1 MRTSINMDLNANLND
16 ITSDETVTPIFNL
29 MMNQYH
35 SSTLVIF
42 GRLGLFDFIHGKKD
56 EDGVT
61 VKQLADHSEW
71 SIRATSAMLISLTVN
86 GILETVPVADTH
98 SFQQR
103 YKLTPRATKF
113 LLSDVPGS
121 VVAYLELFW
130 ECSPQNLL
138 EKASATKEQDNFM
151 LETGGGAPS
160 DLFINAMQGQT
171 SHAAMVLSPLL
182 AAEFDGVSNGKVV
195 DSPISDH
202 PNDHFVDVGG
212 GSGTFC
218 IEFCKA
224 LPHWKGSIY
233 ELFGVCPIA
242 EKFIEKCNDT
252 QLIDRVQTVSGNM
265 FQDEFFPPAT
275 CYGFGN
281 VFHDW
286 SNDANRALLQK
297 AYDSLPQSSGGKV
310 IILEMLVA
318 EDISS
323 TTNAAAGLNL
333 VMVTN
338 EDGRQYKASELKSM
352 LQSIGFVDAK
362 VISSPVTP
370 YSAVIASKK

>member
-1 MRTSINMDLNANLND
+1 MSFKSNLND
-16 ITSDETVTPIFNL
+16 ITSDEKSSTPIFNL
-29 MMNQYH
+29 MLSQYH
-35 SSTLVIF
+35 SSTLLVF
-42 GRLGLFDFIHGKKD
+42 GRLGLFDFIHGNG

-61 VKQLADHSEW
+61 VEQLAAHAKW

-86 GILETVPVADTH
+86 GILQTSPDAESH
-98 SFQQR
+98 SFQHK
-103 YKLTPRATKF
+103 YKLTPRATRF
-113 LLSDVPGS
+113 LLSNVPGN
-121 VVAYLELFW
+121 VIGFLELFW
-130 ECSPQNLL
+130 ECSPLQLL
-138 EKASATKEQDNFM
+138 EKASDLKEQDHFM

-160 DLFINAMQGQT
+160 EFFINAMQGQT

-182 AAEFDGVSNGKVV
+182 AVEFHDEGTLS
-195 DSPISDH
+195 SPSTNND
-202 PNDHFVDVGG
+202 PNNHFVDVGG

-233 ELFGVCPIA
+233 ELSGVCPIA
-242 EKFIEKCNDT
+242 EKFFDLYNDA
-252 QLIDRVQTVSGNM
+252 QLTDRIKAVPGDM
-265 FQDEFFPPAT
+265 FQDKLYPPAA

-281 VFHDW
+281 ILHDW
-286 SNDANRALLQK
+286 SDDDNKVLLQK
-297 AYDSLPQSSGGKV
+297 AYDSLPPSIGGKGKV

-318 EDISS
+318 EDVLS

-338 EDGRQYKASELKSM
+338 ENGRQYKASELKSI
-352 LQSIGFVDAK
+352 LESIGFVDVK

-370 YSAVIASKK
+370 YSAIIASKK